1 MSCGNENPE
10 MYRGQFERGS
20 SYCTPNGVF
29 LFKKMDLA
37 DGSGRQARRV
47 SVRLAISRG
56 GGVFSR
62 EGMAVMASRTAYS
75 NAYRLLG

>member
-1 MSCGNENPE
+1 VSCGNENPE

-56 GGVFSR
+56 GVCSR
-62 EGMAVMASRTAYS
+62 ERMAVMASRTAYS